1 MDIRQLQYFVEVARQ
16 KNFTKASQTLLVSQP
31 SISKMIKTLEDQLG
45 VQLLDRSER
54 EVELTDA
61 GALVYEQAVRIIQSM
76 DDLSDSV
83 NELVHVKRGKV
94 KMGLLPT
101 VGALL
106 FPKIM
111 ANFKKE
117 FPRID
122 IQLAEYSAKHVEAN
136 VAKGEIDFGVTV
148 LPVDTEIFETVF
160 LHAEE
165 LVLIVDRKHRLAG
178 RESIELIEC
187 QEESFILFSEEFA
200 LHDVAMQA
208 CRQAGFEPKAAYMST
223 MWDLVCEMVA
233 TEFGVSLVPK
243 SMAAKLNNKRVH
255 AIPIAKPHIA
265 WEWALIYRKDRY
277 QSYAARAFI
286 SYVQQHTP
294 FVVPK

>member
-1 MDIRQLQYFVEVARQ
+1 MDVRQLQYFVEVAKQ

-31 SISKMIKTLEDQLG
+31 SISKMIKSLEEQLG
-45 VQLLDRSER
+45 VQLLDRAER

-76 DDLSDSV
+76 SDLSTSV
-83 NELVHVKRGKV
+83 NELVHVNRGKV

-106 FPKIM
+106 FPRIM

-122 IQLAEYSAKHVEAN
+122 IQMEEYSAKHVEAQ
-136 VAKGEIDFGVTV
+136 VAKGTIDFGVTV
-148 LPVDTEIFETVF
+148 LPVDSHLFETVF

-165 LVLIVDRKHRLAG
+165 LVVIVNSEHRLAKH
-178 RESIELIEC
+178 ESISLVEC
-187 QEESFILFSEEFA
+187 QDESFILFSEEFA

-208 CRQAGFEPKAAYMST
+208 CRQAGFEPKVAYMTS

-233 TEFGVSLVPK
+233 TQFGISLVPK
-243 SMAAKLNNKRVH
+243 SMAARLNNHRVH
-255 AIPIAKPHIA
+255 SIPISTPHIA
-265 WEWALIYRKDRY
+265 WDWALIYRKDRY

-286 SYVQQHTP
+286 SYIQANLPIVR
-294 FVVPK
+294 